1 MWVVFTVMLLAAVVF
16 VVGLARGAA
25 ALSRYDEADHPD
37 GATSNDVG
45 RHRHAA

>member
-1 MWVVFTVMLLAAVVF
+1 MWALLMVILLAAVVF

-25 ALSRYDEADHPD
+25 ALSRYDEADHPE

-45 RHRHAA
+45 HHRHAA